1 MNIVERFA
9 NYIVG
14 SKPKTLNTVTMS
26 SMVTYL
32 LHKMFMHPDEPM
44 CFTVHEAAFILIMLY
59 LVMQM
64 NLNQKQP
71 EK

>member
-1 MNIVERFA
+1 MIMLNRLI
-9 NYIVG
+9 NYIAG
-14 SKPKTLNTVTMS
+14 NKPKTLNTVTMS
-26 SMVTYL
+26 SMITYL
-32 LHKMFMHPDEPM
+32 LHKMFMHPEEPM
-44 CFTVHEAAFILIMLY
+44 CFTIHEAAFILIMLY